1 MTPED
6 KARIHFAMARAESG
20 TTARVA
26 VRFVNDRNVDAF
38 ERAKAEFEQ
47 QQMHTHKHHNAALI
61 LVAPNARQFAMI
73 GDRELH
79 ARVSDAFWKDGIAAM
94 RSRFAVGD
102 IPGAVVAGLDHLGVA
117 FHEHFA
123 Q

>member
-1 MTPED
+1 MTPEQ
-6 KARIHFAMARAESG
+6 KAQIHDAMTRAERG

-26 VRFVNDRNVDAF
+26 VRFIDDASVDAF
-38 ERAKAEFEQ
+38 ERAKSEFEQ
-47 QQMHTHKHHNAALI
+47 QKMHTHKHKNAALI
-61 LVAPNARQFAMI
+61 LVAPNARKFAMI

-79 ARVSDAFWKDGIAAM
+79 DRVGDAFWEAGIAAM
-94 RSRFAVGD
+94 HTRFAAGD